1 MNNINEKLSEIF
13 DVEPIEINNQPQ
25 TNTEIVVVAET
36 NTSLDLIESDTEF
49 ARQNIRELIK
59 KGGSAIDEILQVAKH
74 SEHPRAYEVA
84 AGFIKNMADL
94 NKDLLELQKRKKD
107 LSAVSG
113 KESSKD
119 VNIDKAVF
127 VGSTAELMKLIKNK
141 E

>member
-13 DVEPIEINNQPQ
+13 DVEPIEINNQ
-25 TNTEIVVVAET
+25 TKVNTEVVVVAET
-36 NTSLDLIESDTEF
+36 NTSLDLVDSDTEF

-59 KGGSAIDEILQVAKH
+59 KGGYAIDQILEVAKQ

-94 NKDLLELQKRKKD
+94 NKDLLELQKRKKE
-107 LSAVSG
+107 LQSVSG